1 MEKNDRGI
9 LWNFAFLNSFNNAGI
24 IEKADENEEEPEGS
38 EESGESTETVDELK
52 ESINDIFLKEYLKT
66 IILEANE
73 LVKPPFKI
81 EGETPILTTLGVTF
95 EFNKVNFCE
104 GCKRKDYINANRV
117 TSMDGS
123 VFLKF
128 FTKIRRYNSSC
139 DR

>member
-24 IEKADENEEEPEGS
+24 IEKNNES
-38 EESGESTETVDELK
+38 EEKSTENKDNTPNKDNDTA
-52 ESINDIFLKEYLKT
+52 ESINDMFLKTYLKT
-66 IILEANE
+66 VILEE
-73 LVKPPFKI
+73 DEVKPPFKI
-81 EGETPILTTLGVTF
+81 KESPPALTKLGVSF

-123 VFLKF
+123 IFLKF
-128 FTKIRRYNSSC
+128 YTDARRYNSSSNG
-139 DR
+139 